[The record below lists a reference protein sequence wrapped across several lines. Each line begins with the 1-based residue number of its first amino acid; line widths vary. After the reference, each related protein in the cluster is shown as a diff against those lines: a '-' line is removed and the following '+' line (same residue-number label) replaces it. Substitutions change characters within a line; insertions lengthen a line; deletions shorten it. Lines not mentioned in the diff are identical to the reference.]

1 MRGARARHL
10 SRHEVRVEPPFRL
23 DLTVSA
29 LRRLPTNVVDVLLPD
44 GAYARALRDD
54 HGLVVVRA
62 SVARPDALEVT
73 VDGPRAAHAAAVA
86 TVRRVLGVERDTTG
100 FERAAAGM
108 PWLRPLVRRMRGLRP
123 PRYPTLWEACVN
135 AIAFQQ
141 LSVFAASA
149 IVARLVTA
157 LGTRTKIGEVP
168 LWTFPDPESWLAQR
182 TPALRAMGLTMTK
195 LGALRRAAEAIA
207 SGALDERTFEA
218 LPSADAAARL
228 RRIKG
233 IGPWTAAVILLRGLG
248 RLDVF
253 PPADSSVA
261 HNLAR
266 VAGDTRPDIA
276 SVVRKLEPQQGM
288 LYFYLLLAR
297 LEARGVLPVDGARR
311 YRAPLAGGVAE

>member
-1 MRGARARHL
+1 MRGARARHR
-10 SRHEVRVEPPFRL
+10 SRHEVRVESPFRL

-44 GAYARALRDD
+44 GAYARALTYD
-54 HGLVVVRA
+54 GELVLVRA
-62 SVARPDALEVT
+62 RLVRPGALEVI
-73 VDGPRAAHAAAVA
+73 VEGPRRAHATAVAAV
-86 TVRRVLGVERDTTG
+86 RRMLGVDRDTTE
-100 FERAAAGM
+100 FERAAAHV

-141 LSVFAASA
+141 LSVAAASA
-149 IVARLVTA
+149 IVGRLVTA
-157 LGTRTKIGEVP
+157 LGTRADIGGFP
-168 LWTFPDPESWLAQR
+168 LWAFPGPERWLAQR
-182 TPALRAMGLTMTK
+182 TPTLRAMGLTMTK

-207 SGALDERTFEA
+207 TGALDERTLEA

-233 IGPWTAAVILLRGLG
+233 IGEWTAAVILLRGLG

-261 HNLAR
+261 RNLAR
-266 VAGDTRPDIA
+266 VAGDTPPDIT
-276 SVVRKLEPQQGM
+276 SVVRALEPQQGM

-297 LEARGVLPVDGARR
+297 LEARGALANAGER
-311 YRAPLAGGVAE
+311 YRAPLAE